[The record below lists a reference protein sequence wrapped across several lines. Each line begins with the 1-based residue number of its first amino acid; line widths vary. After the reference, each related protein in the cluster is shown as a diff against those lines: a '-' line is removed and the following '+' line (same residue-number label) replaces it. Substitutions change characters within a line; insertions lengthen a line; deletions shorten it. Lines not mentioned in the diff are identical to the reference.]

1 MIAFF
6 PLLPLC
12 CCFCL
17 TLKCVEQ
24 ITRDKLIVPC
34 VRNDR
39 PLCTL
44 TLTQLPAAYSV
55 SLNGLSCQLDSP
67 SEIFNI
73 QPEVYQATVCQM
85 VSEGFTSVLLQLCFS
100 PLSHRRYGHALHD
113 SLRVFHSYIN
123 NKLRGVNKNI
133 SHEPWSKVF
142 FSIYSLQVEKLK
154 SLLRLLISWPIFTSW
169 QVSIRL
175 CGFHQTQSQIRMK
188 KKHRRVLRM

>member
-1 MIAFF
+1 M
-6 PLLPLC
+6 P
-12 CCFCL
+12 
-17 TLKCVEQ
+17 
-24 ITRDKLIVPC
+24 R

-85 VSEGFTSVLLQLCFS
+85 VSEGFTSVLLQLSLS
-100 PLSHRRYGHALHD
+100 PLSHLRYGHALYD

-123 NKLRGVNKNI
+123 NTL
-133 SHEPWSKVF
+133 
-142 FSIYSLQVEKLK
+142 
-154 SLLRLLISWPIFTSW
+154 
-169 QVSIRL
+169 
-175 CGFHQTQSQIRMK
+175 
-188 KKHRRVLRM
+188 RRVNEKIFHELQSEYYVL